1 MLALSFFKRLQPSR
15 IPPMS
20 PRNRL
25 PHTRSPLTFPVS
37 HSIAWPILAMDLSLL
52 LCAPREIH
60 HPPDAIFD
68 AVCTPTYRGCT
79 FQVPTKITY
88 AYSYGAGFIDPQHSQ
103 TAFPDVQMISPPE
116 VEVENSDDEK
126 SRLLDPPPS
135 SPRCN
140 HICTE
145 EEPGATGLMPLTPTK
160 LSDDGARPPAEKVP
174 PFLATQPEVP
184 SGGVRTE
191 LASPVTDQ
199 RYDEDSGCTSQPYIP
214 SLPHVS
220 DDERDDA
227 IVSRQL
233 LSGGGLSP
241 SPPPNAGPI
250 LLPDLDGL
258 EEDEVPFQCPG
269 SPSYVSES
277 PTLTP
282 SSGIS
287 DVLTEVPTRSLS
299 PSEDHAQF
307 DGDSTQ
313 FLKWLDG
320 VVHENGRVPSFINRD
335 RASPGGTGVTFAMA
349 RSISSME
356 GNRSVFRPPL
366 KSSTKASQRR
376 VDATDGPRPRRPTQ
390 GGQGP
395 PTYRPSRT
403 SARRYQNPEIPKYK
417 RSPGDGPKIGTAKY
431 CNSQGAGP

>member
-1 MLALSFFKRLQPSR
+1 
-15 IPPMS
+15 
-20 PRNRL
+20 
-25 PHTRSPLTFPVS
+25 
-37 HSIAWPILAMDLSLL
+37 MDLSLL

-60 HPPDAIFD
+60 YPPDAIFD

-79 FQVPTKITY
+79 FQVPTKITF

-140 HICTE
+140 HICAE

-220 DDERDDA
+220 DDERDNA

-233 LSGGGLSP
+233 LSGGGISP

-320 VVHENGRVPSFINRD
+320 IVHENGRVPSFINGIELPLEERESLLQWLD
-335 RASPGGTGVTFAMA
+335 QYRAWRATVQCPD
-349 RSISSME
+349 
-356 GNRSVFRPPL
+356 PPL

-376 VDATDGPRPRRPTQ
+376 VDATGGSRPRRRRVARDHRHTDQAEHQQ
-390 GGQGP
+390 GVSKTPKYQNTNEVPVTDQRSALLSTAIPKVLRLDSNTGP
-395 PTYRPSRT
+395 PT
-403 SARRYQNPEIPKYK
+403 ARSY
-417 RSPGDGPKIGTAKY
+417 S
-431 CNSQGAGP
+431 